1 MELDLCSET
10 LVYVK
15 HGNIESIKRKRAA
28 ETIEN
33 ITDITVRTKV
43 NEKETERKIDII
55 RIRNMRNSK
64 KGRNPE

>member
-1 MELDLCSET
+1 MLLDLCSET